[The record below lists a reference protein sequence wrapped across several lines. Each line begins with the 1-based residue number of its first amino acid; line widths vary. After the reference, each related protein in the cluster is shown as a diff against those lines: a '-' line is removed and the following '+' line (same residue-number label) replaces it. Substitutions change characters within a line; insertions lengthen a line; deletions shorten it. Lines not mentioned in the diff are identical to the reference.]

1 MIKDKDGNQVLLTQ
15 TGSYFGAVGKMTI
28 SADGVISTQ
37 LIEYADGV
45 DREAATASIEDKW
58 IAEIETKLGVVI
70 GHADVT
76 LNNYDAAGNRLVRMQ
91 ETNTGDF
98 AADALYYLFD
108 DMDLDVDVAVMNG
121 GGIRNTAI
129 TGDIS
134 YLACKDIHTFG
145 NVACL
150 QTVTGQQL
158 LDALEWGAKV
168 IRESPADSFTYQG

>member
-1 MIKDKDGNQVLLTQ
+1 
-15 TGSYFGAVGKMTI
+15 MTL
-28 SADGVISTQ
+28 D
-37 LIEYADGV
+37 
-45 DREAATASIEDKW
+45 
-58 IAEIETKLGVVI
+58 
-70 GHADVT
+70 
-76 LNNYDAAGNRLVRMQ
+76 NYDADGNRLVRMQ

-134 YLACKDIHTFG
+134 YLSCKDIHTFG

-150 QTVTGQQL
+150 QTVTDSSFWTL
-158 LDALEWGAKV
+158 LNGAQRLSGR
-168 IRESPADSFTYQG
+168 IRRIPFTYQG